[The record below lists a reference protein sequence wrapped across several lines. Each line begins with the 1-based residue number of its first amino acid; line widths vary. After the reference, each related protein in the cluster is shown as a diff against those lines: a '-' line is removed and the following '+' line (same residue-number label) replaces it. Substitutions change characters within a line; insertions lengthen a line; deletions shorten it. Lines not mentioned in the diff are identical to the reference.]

1 MIDIKKIAEQ
11 INEIVETNEK
21 EIRTELVKNLT
32 DKSCS
37 YLMRDIYDEKNI
49 KDNNKPYN
57 MTEVISAILWLTP
70 NDQIKNILSTLPH
83 VTLNKIKTYTE
94 KIIEAD
100 SLYAFILRRDT
111 IINKN
116 RLSGD
121 NYTTYESNH
130 EISTNKNGL
139 SGVSYK
145 TYDFDHH
152 ILTKLCDVYV
162 QKYDLSDDLKDIDFY
177 KNDIAYMYEI
187 DRDELNRNGKNKQLF
202 DHFEKCIKDILNE

>member
-1 MIDIKKIAEQ
+1 MIDTKKIAKQ
-11 INEIVETNEK
+11 INELAETNEK
-21 EIRTELVKNLT
+21 TVRTEVVKNLT

-37 YLMRDIYDEKNI
+37 YLMRDIYDEKNT

-57 MTEVISAILWLTP
+57 MTEVISTILWLTP
-70 NDQIKNILSTLPH
+70 NDQIKDILNTLPH
-83 VTLNKIKTYTE
+83 VTLNKIKAYTE
-94 KIIEAD
+94 KIMQSD
-100 SLYAFILRRDT
+100 SLYAFIRRRNT

-116 RLSGD
+116 GF
-121 NYTTYESNH
+121 T
-130 EISTNKNGL
+130 
-139 SGVSYK
+139 GVSYK

-187 DRDELNRNGKNKQLF
+187 DQELLDRNGKNKQLF

>member
-1 MIDIKKIAEQ
+1 MIDTKKIAEQ
-11 INEIVETNEK
+11 INELVETNEK
-21 EIRTELVKNLT
+21 AVRTELVKNLT
-32 DKSCS
+32 DKACS
-37 YLMRDIYDEKNI
+37 YLMRDIYDEKNT
-49 KDNNKPYN
+49 KDNSKPYN
-57 MTEVISAILWLTP
+57 MTEVISTILWLTP
-70 NDQIKNILSTLPH
+70 HDQIKDILNTLPH

-94 KIIEAD
+94 KIMQSD
-100 SLYAFILRRDT
+100 SLYAFIQRRNT

-116 RLSGD
+116 GFV
-121 NYTTYESNH
+121 
-130 EISTNKNGL
+130 
-139 SGVSYK
+139 GVSYK

-187 DRDELNRNGKNKQLF
+187 DRDELNKNGKNKQLF

>member
-1 MIDIKKIAEQ
+1 MINIKKIAEQ
-11 INEIVETNEK
+11 INELVETNEK
-21 EIRTELVKNLT
+21 EVRTELVKNLN

-49 KDNNKPYN
+49 KGNTKPYN

-70 NDQIKNILSTLPH
+70 NDQIKDILSTLPH
-83 VTLNKIKTYTE
+83 VTLNKIKTYTK
-94 KIIEAD
+94 KIIGAD

-139 SGVSYK
+139 SEDSYK
-145 TYDFDHH
+145 TYDFDPH
-152 ILTKLCDVYV
+152 ILTKLCNAYV
-162 QKYDLSDDLKDIDFY
+162 EKYDLNDDLKDIDFY
-177 KNDIAYMYEI
+177 NNDIACMYEI
-187 DRDELNRNGKNKQLF
+187 DPKLLDRNGKNKQLF
-202 DHFEKCIKDILNE
+202 DHFEECIHNILNE

>member
-1 MIDIKKIAEQ
+1 MIDTKKIAEQ
-11 INEIVETNEK
+11 INELVETNEK
-21 EIRTELVKNLT
+21 AVRTEVVKNLT

-37 YLMRDIYDEKNI
+37 YLMRDIYDEKNV

-57 MTEVISAILWLTP
+57 MTEVISTILWLTP
-70 NDQIKNILSTLPH
+70 HDQIKDILNTLPH

-94 KIIEAD
+94 KIMQSD
-100 SLYAFILRRDT
+100 SLYAFIRRRNT

-116 RLSGD
+116 GFA
-121 NYTTYESNH
+121 
-130 EISTNKNGL
+130 
-139 SGVSYK
+139 GVSYK

>member
-1 MIDIKKIAEQ
+1 MIDTKKIAEQ
-11 INEIVETNEK
+11 INELVETNEK
-21 EIRTELVKNLT
+21 AVRTEVVKNLT

-37 YLMRDIYDEKNI
+37 YLMRDIYDEKNV

-57 MTEVISAILWLTP
+57 MTEVISTILWLTP
-70 NDQIKNILSTLPH
+70 HAQIKDILATLPYF
-83 VTLNKIKTYTE
+83 TLNKIKTYTE
-94 KIIEAD
+94 KIMQSD
-100 SLYAFILRRDT
+100 SLYAFIRRRNS

-116 RLSGD
+116 GFA
-121 NYTTYESNH
+121 
-130 EISTNKNGL
+130 
-139 SGVSYK
+139 GVSYK
-145 TYDFDHH
+145 TYNFDHH

-177 KNDIAYMYEI
+177 KNDIAYIYEI